1 MFEVLFLMTGLLLT
15 AVLQDDQLDGLN
27 NQSRFTTAQ
36 IEFFET
42 EVRPVLVQHCYDCH
56 STDAAE
62 LKAGLYV
69 DSREGL
75 IKGGESGPAII
86 PGKPAESLFVASIK
100 YLSNEMPPNR
110 KLESR
115 QIESLTKWVEMGAP
129 WPDVT
134 SSPSHESTSTK
145 DWKNFD
151 WNQAQQSHWAWK
163 RVQRPEVP
171 AAKPSAL
178 HLEVNANP
186 IDRFVEVRRW
196 QASLRPASIAEAPI
210 LARRIYLDLVGILP
224 TPEQTL
230 AFSNAASINRQQAV
244 ESLVGELLN
253 STMYGQRW
261 ARHWLDIARFSEG
274 QGGFLDSAELNEAW
288 RYRDWVVEALNRDM
302 PINEFIRLQIAGD
315 LCGDPSDAIA
325 TGFFALGPTYKSDG
339 GDPDSEAQ
347 SQGETL
353 DDRIDL
359 LTRGLLGITG
369 SCARCHDHKFDP
381 IPQADYYSLAGVFKN
396 TSTHAL
402 PLDSSEA
409 VKRFDEH
416 KEAIDRLNKLI
427 NPLNKKLKKENRE
440 ATAEERA
447 QLDQWMAEL
456 EELKKKPTPPLNV
469 AHTLK
474 DTGSEDMKVALRG
487 NLRKTGDI
495 APRQF
500 LRILVG
506 GNPAPFTKGSGRE
519 ELADAMIDSQNPL
532 TARVF
537 VNRVWMHH
545 FGAGLVRTPSNFGT
559 LGERPTHPELLDWLT
574 SEFIDRGWSLKSLHK
589 LIMTSTTYQL
599 SSAFDE
605 QAFKSDSDNRWLW
618 RMSPRRMD
626 VETWRDS
633 LLAVT
638 GDLDASLNGTSFHDV
653 TESKRR
659 TLYAKVSRNGDVFES
674 DGFLRRFDFP
684 LMRATV
690 EQRTSSIVPQQFLF
704 LMNSDFMVQRAKSL
718 VKRVQS
724 ISDSDETRI
733 QKAYELLYSR
743 VPETVE
749 HQMGLEFLMST
760 KNSHELSSWDR
771 FAQVLLS
778 SNEFMYI
785 R

>member
-27 NQSRFTTAQ
+27 NQPRFTTAQ

-171 AAKPSAL
+171 AAKPFAL
-178 HLEVNANP
+178 HLEINANP